1 MSDLSNY
8 INGFITTGIFSNNL
22 DGMGNV
28 VLSISGSVASQ
39 SFMAY
44 GLSNNE
50 YNDTSISKLYS
61 VNIATATSS
70 VSQSTTSSNQLQ
82 SSYNQVVAQN
92 QVLTQQLNSLVKV
105 VDSNTNNVQVRADK
119 NLIIRLRIQL
129 GQGNGTT
136 DFNPIFPYTPV
147 TPA

>member
-1 MSDLSNY
+1 
-8 INGFITTGIFSNNL
+8 
-22 DGMGNV
+22 
-28 VLSISGSVASQ
+28 
-39 SFMAY
+39 
-44 GLSNNE
+44 
-50 YNDTSISKLYS
+50 
-61 VNIATATSS
+61 
-70 VSQSTTSSNQLQ
+70 
-82 SSYNQVVAQN
+82 
-92 QVLTQQLNSLVKV
+92 VKV